1 MWDWQPTI
9 VGPCPHEARCPLRYS
24 AEAVKFKKSRVCSVD
39 SDYFATFV
47 DIWARGEKFRVG
59 YERFCYLIIAR
70 NETVPA
76 RAEARRIEIE
86 KAERKAKAA
95 RDRKQR
101 DLYEASKNIKDT
113 VFERLSDE
121 AIGTPGAAGNTNAV
135 PHISGLY
142 DDEQEAAMR
151 AVASGDELLPTTLLD
166 GTSLTS
172 APGTTFDNALDLT
185 AANSAESS
193 GLDANLLSISAQSPV
208 EVPRYVRLSP
218 TLVNKLVTPTRL
230 TVPGHRFNRGFVDPA
245 YQNSRP
251 ITPGEMLTIRRETRA
266 IAAYHHSNFPKY
278 LRNVRYPV
286 KRKKLTGTFCTPDGQ
301 LVSARVYPHRFDSA
315 KVQYSTSRWK
325 TIGGYNLLK
334 ASRPGD
340 MFPHNV
346 PLFGIRRHE
355 QLDTPNTLVDVKRSA
370 VELAAMS
377 DGDPLDLDNLDTSEM
392 SNEQFSTYLRLKQG
406 QDIDDMATEQMQT
419 LSGVTNVNADAA
431 KQMALKFDADAEAS
445 ALDWG
450 NVVDAARRNVKS
462 QLERLRSP
470 NTGTAASSNKD
481 RMARKTNKSRMRKGR
496 H

>member
-1 MWDWQPTI
+1 MCI
-9 VGPCPHEARCPLRYS
+9 R
-24 AEAVKFKKSRVCSVD
+24 D
-39 SDYFATFV
+39 S
-47 DIWARGEKFRVG
+47 
-59 YERFCYLIIAR
+59 
-70 NETVPA
+70 
-76 RAEARRIEIE
+76 
-86 KAERKAKAA
+86 
-95 RDRKQR
+95 
-101 DLYEASKNIKDT
+101 
-113 VFERLSDE
+113 
-121 AIGTPGAAGNTNAV
+121 
-135 PHISGLY
+135 
-142 DDEQEAAMR
+142 
-151 AVASGDELLPTTLLD
+151 
-166 GTSLTS
+166 
-172 APGTTFDNALDLT
+172 GTTFDNALDLT

-445 ALDWG
+445 ALAWG